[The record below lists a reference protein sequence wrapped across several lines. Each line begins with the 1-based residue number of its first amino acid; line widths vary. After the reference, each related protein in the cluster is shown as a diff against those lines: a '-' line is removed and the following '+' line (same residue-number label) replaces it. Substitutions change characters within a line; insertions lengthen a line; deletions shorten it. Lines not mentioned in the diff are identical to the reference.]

1 MPSTIGQ
8 VAKRAGVSKATVSR
22 VLNDSK
28 PVNEETRQ
36 RVMKAIEELEFTPNP
51 AARSLV
57 YKKSKIIGV
66 IVTDISNLFVS
77 VLVRGIEEIAYTRG
91 YSILICNSYKSFSKE
106 LELFGMLKSKRADG
120 IIFLTSNLRPEH
132 IKIINASSEPFALVN
147 VGCDKLE
154 AVSVSIDNFKAAY
167 DMTSYFLDKGYT
179 RVGMI
184 YTHFEDKY
192 SGEER
197 YKGYRQALKDNN
209 VVYDERL
216 VASGDL
222 EADDGYRAVHAI
234 LGSKVRPQALFVAC
248 DLMAFG
254 VIRALHESGLGVP
267 EDVEV
272 AGFDD
277 VPMATYFQ
285 PSLTTVHQPIDQ
297 MGHIV
302 AEELIKVMEG
312 NEMEKMQ
319 IVLPHK
325 IICRESTVKLKEPAD
340 ELQQK

>member
-8 VAKRAGVSKATVSR
+8 VALRAGVSKATVSR

-28 PVNEETRQ
+28 PVNEETRL
-36 RVMKAIEELEFTPNP
+36 RVMQAIEELEFTPNP

-77 VLVRGIEEIAYTRG
+77 VLVRGIEEIAYSKG
-91 YSILICNSYKSFSKE
+91 YSILICNSYKSTSKE
-106 LELFGMLKSKRADG
+106 LELLNMLKSKRVDG

-132 IKIINASSEPFALVN
+132 KKIIKSSSEPFALVN
-147 VGCDKLE
+147 AGCDKLG
-154 AVSVSIDNFKAAY
+154 AISVSIDNFKAAY

-179 RVGMI
+179 KVGMI
-184 YTHFEDKY
+184 YTYFEDKY

-197 YKGYRQALKDNN
+197 YQGYRQALKDYNIEF
-209 VVYDERL
+209 DERL
-216 VASGDL
+216 VAVGDL
-222 EADDGYRAVHAI
+222 EADDGYMVVRAM
-234 LGSKVRPQALFVAC
+234 LGSKIRLQALFVAC

-254 VIRALHESGLGVP
+254 VIRALRECGLSVP

-285 PSLTTVHQPIDQ
+285 PALTTVHQPIDR
-297 MGHIV
+297 MGRLV
-302 AEELIKVMEG
+302 AEELIKMVEG
-312 NEMEKMQ
+312 ADVEKME

-325 IICRESTVKLKEPAD
+325 IICRESTAKLKESPD
-340 ELQQK
+340 ELQKK

>member
-1 MPSTIGQ
+1 MQSTIGQ
-8 VAKRAGVSKATVSR
+8 VALRAGVSKATVSR
-22 VLNDSK
+22 VLNNSK

-36 RVMKAIEELEFTPNP
+36 RVMQAIEELEFTPNP

-77 VLVRGIEEIAYTRG
+77 VLVRGIEEIAYSKG
-91 YSILICNSYKSFSKE
+91 YSILICNSYKSTSKE
-106 LELFGMLKSKRADG
+106 LELLSVLKSKRVDG
-120 IIFLTSNLRPEH
+120 IIFLTSNLGPEH
-132 IKIINASSEPFALVN
+132 KKIIKSSSEPFALVN
-147 VGCDKLE
+147 AGCDKLG
-154 AVSVSIDNFKAAY
+154 AISVSIDNFKAAY

-179 RVGMI
+179 KVGMI

-197 YKGYRQALKDNN
+197 YQGYRQALKDYD
-209 VVYDERL
+209 VEYDERL
-216 VASGDL
+216 VAVGDL
-222 EADDGYRAVHAI
+222 EADDGYRAVHAM
-234 LGSKVRPQALFVAC
+234 LGKKIRPQALFVAC

-254 VIRALHESGLGVP
+254 VIRALRESGLSVP
-267 EDVEV
+267 ENVEV

-285 PSLTTVHQPIDQ
+285 PSLTTVHQPIER
-297 MGHIV
+297 MGHLV
-302 AEELIKVMEG
+302 AEELIKVIEGADVENME
-312 NEMEKMQ
+312 

-325 IICRESTVKLKEPAD
+325 IICRESTAKLKESPD
-340 ELQQK
+340 ELQEK

>member
-8 VAKRAGVSKATVSR
+8 VALRAGVSKATVSR

-36 RVMKAIEELEFTPNP
+36 RVIKAIEELEFTPNP

-77 VLVRGIEEIAYTRG
+77 VLVRGIEEVASSKG
-91 YSILICNSYKSFSKE
+91 YSILICNSYKSTAKE
-106 LELFGMLKSKRADG
+106 LELLNVLKSKRADG
-120 IIFLTSNLRPEH
+120 IIFLTSNLQPEH
-132 IKIINASSEPFALVN
+132 KKIIRSSSEPFALVN
-147 VGCDKLE
+147 AGCDKLG
-154 AVSVSIDNFKAAY
+154 AISVSIDNYKAAY

-184 YTHFEDKY
+184 YTYFEDKY
-192 SGEER
+192 PGEER
-197 YKGYRQALKDNN
+197 YRGYRQALKDYN
-209 VVYDERL
+209 VEFDERL
-216 VASGDL
+216 VVAGDL
-222 EADDGYRAVHAI
+222 EADDGYRAVQTM
-234 LGSKVRPQALFVAC
+234 LGSKVLPQALFVAC

-254 VIRALHESGLGVP
+254 VIRALRECGLNVP
-267 EDVEV
+267 EDLEV

-297 MGHIV
+297 MGRLV
-302 AEELIKVMEG
+302 AEELVKVIEG
-312 NEMEKMQ
+312 ANVEKME

-325 IICRESTVKLKEPAD
+325 IICRESTAKLKEPAN
-340 ELQQK
+340 ELQEK

>member
-8 VAKRAGVSKATVSR
+8 VALRASVSKATVSR
-22 VLNDSK
+22 VLNNSK

-36 RVMKAIEELEFTPNP
+36 RVMQAIEELEFTPNP

-57 YKKSKIIGV
+57 YKKSKIIGL

-77 VLVRGIEEIAYTRG
+77 VLVRGIEEIAYSKG
-91 YSILICNSYKSFSKE
+91 YSILICNSYKSTSKE
-106 LELFGMLKSKRADG
+106 IELLSVLKSKRVDG

-132 IKIINASSEPFALVN
+132 KKVIKSSSEPFALVN
-147 VGCDKLE
+147 AGCDKLG
-154 AVSVSIDNFKAAY
+154 AISVSIDNFKAAY

-179 RVGMI
+179 KVGMI
-184 YTHFEDKY
+184 YTYFEDKY

-197 YKGYRQALKDNN
+197 YQGYRQALKDYD
-209 VVYDERL
+209 VEYDEQL

-222 EADDGYRAVHAI
+222 EADDGYRAVRAM
-234 LGSKVRPQALFVAC
+234 LDSKVRPQALFVAC

-254 VIRALHESGLGVP
+254 VIRALRESGLSVP
-267 EDVEV
+267 ENVEV

-297 MGHIV
+297 MGRLV
-302 AEELIKVMEG
+302 AEELIKMMEG
-312 NEMEKMQ
+312 DDVEKME

-325 IICRESTVKLKEPAD
+325 IICRESTAKLKESPD
-340 ELQQK
+340 ELQKK